1 MKNNAVK
8 LNGTLLVAAFL
19 ADYTPYDLTVSA
31 QLHKLEKEVNDA
43 KREAASVKIIA
54 TTALKLALDN
64 QKK

>member
-1 MKNNAVK
+1 M
-8 LNGTLLVAAFL
+8 AAFL